1 MELNILLDLKK
12 EIQKSTICFIYNNQY
27 NEEIYQ
33 NMTDFFQN
41 NRLLANRTQMLTL
54 LNIISTISNN
64 HHRSSYFYN
73 KIEQILL
80 FFKDT
85 IKKFFS
91 KEEIF
96 KIFQSNKRI
105 LLFLLR
111 EKLIN
116 AKQIATAVNNQE
128 CNHSYFYYFFPEI
141 KILVDKEL
149 ITSFSITDFNKFNLN
164 REIGEN
170 DDYICQLIRNDLIE
184 EFIIYVNKNDLPLST
199 KVKPSIFET
208 HPFLTEKEPS
218 LIEYSAFFGSTQ
230 IFRYLYLNQTN
241 LNTKTFWIYAIH
253 GNNPELIQFLYDNK
267 IIPSDEIYQI
277 CLKEAIKCHHNEMA
291 EYIINNR
298 GKNDQKAIFSQS
310 IRHFNF
316 HFFTDDLEAYDDSAF
331 VDLCRHGQSDFV
343 DFLLRFKAI
352 DINRK
357 KVQIFYSTVMFFFLS
372 IFE

>member
-1 MELNILLDLKK
+1 M
-12 EIQKSTICFIYNNQY
+12 
-27 NEEIYQ
+27 
-33 NMTDFFQN
+33 
-41 NRLLANRTQMLTL
+41 
-54 LNIISTISNN
+54 
-64 HHRSSYFYN
+64 
-73 KIEQILL
+73 
-80 FFKDT
+80 
-85 IKKFFS
+85 
-91 KEEIF
+91 
-96 KIFQSNKRI
+96 
-105 LLFLLR
+105 
-111 EKLIN
+111 
-116 AKQIATAVNNQE
+116 
-128 CNHSYFYYFFPEI
+128 
-141 KILVDKEL
+141 
-149 ITSFSITDFNKFNLN
+149 
-164 REIGEN
+164 
-170 DDYICQLIRNDLIE
+170 IE

-208 HPFLTEKEPS
+208 NPFLTEKEPS

-230 IFRYLYLNQTN
+230 IFRYLYLNQIN

-291 EYIINNR
+291 EYIINNC

-316 HFFTDDLEAYDDSAF
+316 HFFPDDLDAYDDSAF

-357 KVQIFYSTVMFFFLS
+357 KVQIFYSTVMFFFFQFLNETALHAAIESGNAEIVKILLSKPGIDVNIKTVFNS
-372 IFE
+372 IFFYSVKILNQIF